1 MNRWSKQA
9 CIGCH
14 FLIKQSNPYKFEVT
28 LLERKAIRKRDYS
41 AFEHYSLG
49 CHFGV
54 WDEGHNFDKDRKH
67 EVIVET
73 DRKDYCFFWKHRLGM
88 LLPAAEILQKREAD
102 NREATRDRR
111 LTVYGLIIAAA
122 ALGVNAIIEL
132 GKMVGLIK

>member
-14 FLIKQSNPYKFEVT
+14 FLIKQSNPSKFEVT
-28 LLERKAIRKRDYS
+28 LPERKAIRNRDYT

-54 WDEGHNFDKDRKH
+54 WDEGYNFDKKHRH

-73 DRKDYCFFWKHRLGM
+73 NRKDYCFFWKHRLGM

-122 ALGVNAIIEL
+122 ALGINALIGL